1 MNLPDLIVLTL
12 ATFYL
17 AHAVTASD
25 GPIRAFAHLREHL
38 PLGGLTT
45 CLVCL
50 SVWLALALYAVL
62 QTPLAWLVQA
72 IAPAGAAVLL
82 WRYTGGSH
90 IA

>member
-1 MNLPDLIVLTL
+1 VNLPDLVVLAL

-17 AHAVTASD
+17 AHAITASD
-25 GPIRAFAHLREHL
+25 GPFRAFARLREHW

-45 CLVCL
+45 CLVCV
-50 SVWLALALYAVL
+50 SVWLALVFYAVL

-82 WRYTGGSH
+82 WRYTGANH
-90 IA
+90 V